1 MNNQNTSK
9 VTQKIIFFRFNSK
22 PFKIM
27 DVTGIKYIEQQ
38 LMLLQDFNT
47 INIIIN
53 NIRIH
58 YIGIKKRKTS
68 YTLWKKALDFFE
80 KF

>member
-1 MNNQNTSK
+1 
-9 VTQKIIFFRFNSK
+9 
-22 PFKIM
+22 M
-27 DVTGIKYIEQQ
+27 DVTGIKYMEQQ
-38 LMLLQDFNT
+38 LMLLQDFNA
-47 INIIIN
+47 INTIIN